1 MNRWGLSKIFEGE
14 SFYDNES
21 VEILKKILLIEGNK
35 ERGEEML

>member
-21 VEILKKILLIEGNK
+21 VEILKKIMLIEENK
-35 ERGEEML
+35 ERGKKLL